1 MNIFLRAKHWQLFL
15 LTFGLPFLIEIIF
28 MLKMFVTIASGRVN
42 GLDMGAFTLFPIIM
56 LLCMGTMFGW
66 FWSVAIGLQS
76 KIPQNINMKVTLFK
90 VFFFIP
96 LVYLIGLCCFIG
108 STFGTM
114 VSIGG
119 QPNQAIF
126 SLFMLIVPLHLFS
139 MLCIFYCLYFV
150 AKTIKTVEL
159 QREVT
164 FSDFAGEFFM
174 IWFFFIGVWIIQPRI
189 NKIVA
194 EDNSPDPDSIN

>member
-1 MNIFLRAKHWQLFL
+1 MTIFLRAKHWQLFI

-28 MLKMFVTIASGRVN
+28 MLRMFVTIASGRVN

-76 KIPQNINMKVTLFK
+76 KIPQNIKMNVTLFK

-108 STFGTM
+108 SVFGSM
-114 VSIGG
+114 VGTGG
-119 QPNQAIF
+119 QPNQSVF
-126 SLFMLIVPLHLFS
+126 SLFMVIVPLHLFS
-139 MLCIFYCLYFV
+139 MFCIFYCLYFV

-159 QREVT
+159 RREVT
-164 FSDFAGEFFM
+164 FSDFGGEFLM

-194 EDNSPDPDSIN
+194 EDNNHNPVSFN